1 MRISVLVDN
10 NTNMGNTLTP
20 EHGLSF
26 YIEDADKKLVFD
38 CGTTDAFIKNAY
50 KMGVELENVTD
61 IILSHSHSD
70 HVGGFLKSASL
81 SKISG
86 NRTKN
91 CSKEYIFTP

>member
-61 IILSHSHSD
+61 IIL
-70 HVGGFLKSASL
+70 
-81 SKISG
+81 
-86 NRTKN
+86 
-91 CSKEYIFTP
+91 